1 MSEEPKAFGPT
12 ALATPA
18 NALSAA
24 RLLAAPVFVVLILK
38 IGPVSWL
45 LWAMWSVLAS
55 SDGLDGI
62 LARRHGTTS
71 TGAFL
76 DPLADKFLVLGAL
89 ATLAGMGRL
98 SWIPVG
104 LIAIRE
110 IVMSVFRV
118 HAGRRGISIPARP
131 LAKVK
136 TFVQVL
142 AIGAVFLPPVG
153 RPYPAVAR
161 DLLWFAAALTLLTG
175 GEYLMTGRRLL
186 AEHHSASARVV
197 DHSVV

>member
-1 MSEEPKAFGPT
+1 MSSAPKAFGPT

-24 RLLAAPVFVVLILK
+24 RLVAAPIFVVLILRL
-38 IGPVSWL
+38 GPVSWL
-45 LWAMWSVLAS
+45 LWAIWTALAS
-55 SDGLDGI
+55 SDGLDGL

-98 SWIPVG
+98 SWIPVA
-104 LIAIRE
+104 LIGARE
-110 IVMSVFRV
+110 IAMSAFRMY
-118 HAGRRGISIPARP
+118 AGRSGVSIPARP

-136 TFVQVL
+136 TFIQV
-142 AIGAVFLPPVG
+142 AAVGAVFLPPIG

-161 DLLWFAAALTLLTG
+161 DLLWVAAALTLLTG
-175 GEYLMTGRRLL
+175 AEYMMTGRRLL
-186 AEHHSASARVV
+186 ADRDRARLV

>member
-1 MSEEPKAFGPT
+1 MSTSPKAFGPT

-24 RLLAAPVFVVLILK
+24 RLLAAPVFAVLIVKL
-38 IGPVSWL
+38 GPVSWL
-45 LWAMWSVLAS
+45 LWVLWTVLAS
-55 SDGLDGI
+55 SDGLDGL

-89 ATLAGMGRL
+89 FALAGMGRL
-98 SWIPVG
+98 SWLPVA
-104 LIAIRE
+104 LISARE
-110 IVMSVFRV
+110 IAMSLFRL
-118 HAGRRGISIPARP
+118 HAGRSGVSIPARP

-142 AIGAVFLPPVG
+142 AIGAVFLPPIG
-153 RPYPAVAR
+153 RPYPAVAE
-161 DLLWFAAALTLLTG
+161 DLLWAATALTLLTG
-175 GEYLMTGRRLL
+175 VEYLLTGRRLI
-186 AEHHSASARVV
+186 ADRARDASRVV